1 MEILAVRFQV
11 FREVGYPGGEQ
22 CDLHFARSGIL
33 VVGTVF
39 FDYVLFI
46 YLFGHELSYVSRHG
60 EFARANS
67 HIRVSRN
74 AVPSNTEPGKVLVS
88 QGGNSF
94 EWPLTLE
101 MYHGFFARLYKPE
114 SFPLAT
120 CPNSRTIHLP

>member
-11 FREVGYPGGEQ
+11 FREVGDPGGEQ
-22 CDLHFARSGIL
+22 CDLHFARSGVL

-60 EFARANS
+60 GFAKASPHFRL
-67 HIRVSRN
+67 SRN
-74 AVPSNTEPGKVLVS
+74 AVPSITELGKVLVS

-101 MYHGFFARLYKPE
+101 KHHGFFGRLYKPE

>member
-11 FREVGYPGGEQ
+11 FREVGDPGGEQ
-22 CDLHFARSGIL
+22 CDLHFARSGVL

-39 FDYVLFI
+39 FDYVLFV

-67 HIRVSRN
+67 HLRVSRN

-101 MYHGFFARLYKPE
+101 KHHGFFARLYKPE